1 MIAGCWPP
9 MDHFDHSFPF
19 EHLIPIFVT
28 VCGPGQA
35 GDRWRAANY
44 QFRLHGSDIYSF
56 YSLTKSPFVTRT
68 WEDSPVLTTSPLSG
82 SQQFPHYGPLT
93 GPALDLWISG
103 VTNEV
108 KLSCDV
114 WWCRGRGVISD
125 HSWRARWAPPP
136 PAFLTAAVCLNCR
149 AFIRLLS
156 LLLLFVM
163 TFNNGKFLPLIN
175 LLILVYWNAIFT
187 NGKVLLL
194 HNHFNPS
201 LSQKTF
207 MMGNFQIS

>member
-114 WWCRGRGVISD
+114 WWCLVMPGEGSD
-125 HSWRARWAPPP
+125 QWSLVTGPLGAAPTCIPHSG
-136 PAFLTAAVCLNCR
+136 CLPQ
-149 AFIRLLS
+149 
-156 LLLLFVM
+156 
-163 TFNNGKFLPLIN
+163 LPGL
-175 LLILVYWNAIFT
+175 Y
-187 NGKVLLL
+187 
-194 HNHFNPS
+194 
-201 LSQKTF
+201 
-207 MMGNFQIS
+207 